1 MSSLYTSPLDH
12 LGHAT
17 ERLLGEAFAKT
28 ATITAARAA
37 EVLGLDEKTLRGA
50 AQAGLIG
57 SIPTGGGLRRY
68 TEADLRAYLGRPR
81 ETPAQ
86 KEPAPCPSTN
96 RQRVASGNLTL
107 SFVGRATTAAPGKL
121 RDAPLRGRKTASAG
135 KSRKADSAA
144 PTA

>member
-1 MSSLYTSPLDH
+1 MSGLPARTLDH

-17 ERLLGEAFAKT
+17 ERLLAEAFAQA

-37 EVLGLDEKTLRGA
+37 ELLGVDEKTLRGA

-81 ETPAQ
+81 DVPVQ
-86 KEPAPCPSTN
+86 KEQPCPSIS
-96 RQRVASGNLTL
+96 RQRVASGSSTL
-107 SFVGRATTAAPGKL
+107 SFVARDTMARPGKL

-135 KSRKADSAA
+135 KSRKADLAA